1 MLRRLSSSFVRQA
14 SAGLRL
20 ASSAR
25 QASEAVPAGSVPK
38 KLNFSLLSPH
48 QSILSQAEVD
58 MVIIPGSD
66 GLFGV
71 LPGHVPIITELK
83 PGVVTVQV
91 DNTVD
96 RYFVSSGFAFVHPD
110 SSTEVCALEAVKV
123 SDLDPDAVRVGLEGA
138 KSSLAS
144 AADGNFEVCAFV
156 QHFHSNFKSSVSQSQ
171 AKMCIILSSFF
182 CLADAGKALAAISVE
197 TFEAMQDALKA

>member
-1 MLRRLSSSFVRQA
+1 MLRRLSSSVIRQA
-14 SAGLRL
+14 SSGLRL

-25 QASEAVPAGSVPK
+25 QAAEAVPAGSIPK
-38 KLNFSLLSPH
+38 KLSFSLLSPH
-48 QSILSQAEVD
+48 HSILSKAEVD
-58 MVIIPGSD
+58 MVIIPGAD

-91 DNTVD
+91 DNNVE

-123 SDLDPDAVRVGLEGA
+123 SELDADAVRSGIEGA

-144 AADGNFEVCAFV
+144 ASDGNF
-156 QHFHSNFKSSVSQSQ
+156 QL
-171 AKMCIILSSFF
+171 ILLVILLLF
-182 CLADAGKALAAISVE
+182 
-197 TFEAMQDALKA
+197 

>member
-1 MLRRLSSSFVRQA
+1 
-14 SAGLRL
+14 
-20 ASSAR
+20 
-25 QASEAVPAGSVPK
+25 
-38 KLNFSLLSPH
+38 
-48 QSILSQAEVD
+48 
-58 MVIIPGSD
+58 MVIIPGAD

-91 DNTVD
+91 DNNVD

-123 SDLDPDAVRVGLEGA
+123 SELDADAIRVGLEGA

-144 AADGNFEVCAFV
+144 ASDGD
-156 QHFHSNFKSSVSQSQ
+156 
-171 AKMCIILSSFF
+171 FF
-182 CLADAGKALAAISVE
+182 SDLTSASIVLVP
-197 TFEAMQDALKA
+197 Q

>member
-1 MLRRLSSSFVRQA
+1 
-14 SAGLRL
+14 
-20 ASSAR
+20 
-25 QASEAVPAGSVPK
+25 
-38 KLNFSLLSPH
+38 
-48 QSILSQAEVD
+48 
-58 MVIIPGSD
+58 MVIIPGAD

-123 SDLDPDAVRVGLEGA
+123 SELDADAIRVGLEGA

-144 AADGNFEVCAFV
+144 ASDGNSLFIHALSPSTFDDDR
-156 QHFHSNFKSSVSQSQ
+156 FLTRSNHV
-171 AKMCIILSSFF
+171 LS
-182 CLADAGKALAAISVE
+182 
-197 TFEAMQDALKA
+197 

>member
-1 MLRRLSSSFVRQA
+1 
-14 SAGLRL
+14 
-20 ASSAR
+20 
-25 QASEAVPAGSVPK
+25 
-38 KLNFSLLSPH
+38 
-48 QSILSQAEVD
+48 
-58 MVIIPGSD
+58 MVIIPGAD

-110 SSTEVCALEAVKV
+110 SSTEVCALEAVNV
-123 SDLDPDAVRVGLEGA
+123 SELDADAIRVGLEGA

-144 AADGNFEVCAFV
+144 ASDGDDFAEL
-156 QHFHSNFKSSVSQSQ
+156 SSVIFFYLENFVSVFAPSCIFSINNQFLISPLQMQQKLSPQFLLKLLRLCRMLLRPKLGMAMYFAAMRSGASTSASQVVRHN
-171 AKMCIILSSFF
+171 C
-182 CLADAGKALAAISVE
+182 
-197 TFEAMQDALKA
+197 

>member
-1 MLRRLSSSFVRQA
+1 MASIVWSRRCARLKANCTTLRSESHISIVDRMLRRLSSSVFRQS
-14 SAGLRL
+14 SAFLRV

-25 QASEAVPAGSVPK
+25 QASESVSAGANPK
-38 KLNFSLLSPH
+38 KLSFSLLSPH
-48 QSILSQAEVD
+48 NAILSKADVD
-58 MVIIPGSD
+58 MVIIPGAD

-91 DNTVD
+91 DNVVD

-123 SDLDPDAVRVGLEGA
+123 SELDADAIRVGLEGA

-144 AADGNFEVCAFV
+144 ASDGNVV
-156 QHFHSNFKSSVSQSQ
+156 INFLN
-171 AKMCIILSSFF
+171 IF
-182 CLADAGKALAAISVE
+182 
-197 TFEAMQDALKA
+197 

>member
-1 MLRRLSSSFVRQA
+1 MLRRLSSSVFRQA

-38 KLNFSLLSPH
+38 RLSFSLLSPH
-48 QSILSQAEVD
+48 NSILSKAEVD
-58 MVIIPGSD
+58 MVIIPGAD

-110 SSTEVCALEAVKV
+110 SSTEVCALEAVNV
-123 SDLDPDAVRVGLEGA
+123 SELDADAIRVGLEGA

-144 AADGNFEVCAFV
+144 ASDGDDFAELASVIFFYLENFVSVFAPSCIFRSTIS
-156 QHFHSNFKSSVSQSQ
+156 FSFPLCRCSKSSRR
-171 AKMCIILSSFF
+171 SF
-182 CLADAGKALAAISVE
+182 C
-197 TFEAMQDALKA
+197 

>member
-1 MLRRLSSSFVRQA
+1 MKPIIADRMLRRLSSSVVRQA

-25 QASEAVPAGSVPK
+25 QASEAVPAGAVPK
-38 KLNFSLLSPH
+38 KLSFSLLSPH
-48 QSILSQAEVD
+48 NAILSKADVD
-58 MVIIPGSD
+58 MVIIPGAD

-91 DNTVD
+91 DNVVD

-110 SSTEVCALEAVKV
+110 SSTEVCALEAVKI
-123 SDLDPDAVRVGLEGA
+123 SELDADAIRVGLEGA

-144 AADGNFEVCAFV
+144 ASDGNFLV
-156 QHFHSNFKSSVSQSQ
+156 NF
-171 AKMCIILSSFF
+171 LNFF
-182 CLADAGKALAAISVE
+182 
-197 TFEAMQDALKA
+197 

>member
-1 MLRRLSSSFVRQA
+1 MLRRLSSSVFRQA

-25 QASEAVPAGSVPK
+25 QASEAVPAGSFPK

-48 QSILSQAEVD
+48 QSILSKAEVD
-58 MVIIPGSD
+58 MVIIPGAD

-123 SDLDPDAVRVGLEGA
+123 SELDADAIRVGLEGA

-144 AADGNFEVCAFV
+144 ASDGNSLFINAFSPSAFDDDLFFTRSKNHV
-156 QHFHSNFKSSVSQSQ
+156 
-171 AKMCIILSSFF
+171 LS
-182 CLADAGKALAAISVE
+182 
-197 TFEAMQDALKA
+197 

>member
-1 MLRRLSSSFVRQA
+1 MKPIIADRMLRRLSSSVVRQA

-25 QASEAVPAGSVPK
+25 QASEAVPAGAVPK
-38 KLNFSLLSPH
+38 KLSFSLLSPH
-48 QSILSQAEVD
+48 QSIMSKAEVD
-58 MVIIPGSD
+58 MVIIPGAD

-91 DNTVD
+91 DNNVE

-110 SSTEVCALEAVKV
+110 SSTEVCALEAVKL
-123 SDLDPDAVRVGLEGA
+123 SELDADAVRSGLEGA
-138 KSSLAS
+138 KASVAS
-144 AADGNFEVCAFV
+144 ASDGN
-156 QHFHSNFKSSVSQSQ
+156 
-171 AKMCIILSSFF
+171 
-182 CLADAGKALAAISVE
+182 
-197 TFEAMQDALKA
+197 